1 MPRGGARAEA
11 VQDRRDI
18 ILTIAMTYERRPSTL
33 RTPERRLWDQWL
45 AAWHVLYYGILVWIG
60 WCLRMPGALSG
71 DGRSWADLG
80 LAALGVWYGGMVL
93 WRPGR
98 RGARSENLHRGLYLA
113 VALALFA
120 ALYRVHEIFLAV
132 GWALAAQCFLF
143 LPLAWAAVG
152 ALAVT
157 AAAWWLTGVGVGLE
171 MLSWLLSLAVP
182 GLVAAWQ
189 KAMVRRSEE
198 RQALVE
204 TLAATRGELAAA
216 ERQAGILEE
225 RQRLAREIHDT
236 VAQEFTSI
244 VLNLE
249 AAEGAA
255 NGAGGALGKH
265 LGEARGAARRGLNEA
280 RRLVAAL
287 RPELLDGRS
296 LGEALERLAE
306 RWSEESGVTAR
317 LQLAEEPATLSREV
331 EATVLRAA
339 QEALANVRKHAAACE
354 VTVTF
359 SRIGDLVVLD
369 VQDDGRGFVPE
380 EARPGRG
387 EHFGLLGMRERA
399 EQLGGRL
406 LVESA
411 PGEGTTVVLEL
422 PAP

>member
-1 MPRGGARAEA
+1 
-11 VQDRRDI
+11 
-18 ILTIAMTYERRPSTL
+18 MTDEERPFES
-33 RTPERRLWDQWL
+33 RTPERRLWDRWL
-45 AAWHVLYYGILVWIG
+45 WAWHVLFYGILVWSG

-71 DGRSWADLG
+71 GGRWSADVGLVALGTWYAWMVIRRRARRTRSAETLYRAFYLVVG
-80 LAALGVWYGGMVL
+80 LA
-93 WRPGR
+93 
-98 RGARSENLHRGLYLA
+98 S
-113 VALALFA
+113 FA
-120 ALYRVHEIFLAV
+120 ALYQVHEIFVAV
-132 GWALAAQCFLF
+132 GWVLAAQCFLL
-143 LPLAWAAVG
+143 LPLAWALPG

-157 AAAWWLTGVGVGLE
+157 AAAGLLTGVGPGLE
-171 MLSWLLSLAVP
+171 MLSWLLSLAVA

-198 RQALVE
+198 RQDLLE
-204 TLAATRGELAAA
+204 ELAATRGELAAA
-216 ERQAGILEE
+216 ERQAGVLGE

-244 VLNLE
+244 VLHLE
-249 AAEGAA
+249 AAEGAS
-255 NGAGGALGKH
+255 NGAAGAFGKH
-265 LGEARGAARRGLNEA
+265 LTEARRAARTGLNET

-296 LGEALERLAE
+296 LAEALTRLAD
-306 RWSEESGVTAR
+306 RWSDESGVATR
-317 LQLAEEPATLSREV
+317 VQLDEGGSPALPREV

-339 QEALANVRKHAAACE
+339 QEALANVRKHAEASE
-354 VTVTF
+354 VTLTF

-369 VQDDGRGFVPE
+369 VQDDGRGFVPRE
-380 EARPGRG
+380 ERPGQG
-387 EHFGLLGMRERA
+387 ERLGLLGMRERA